1 MHRRK
6 QTGDGVGWRHE
17 LRKATVGVQAT
28 TKRRTDLST
37 VIIGDPHA
45 AVRQSFRHYL
55 ESAGRLRVLGEA
67 GELSRLASLLEWQ
80 QPDVVL
86 VSAAFGPGLA
96 HFVRAIK
103 RLPPGLAVAD
113 GSPAPPLV
121 VYGLGNDSDVIL
133 ALARAG
139 AEALVSAEAS
149 VQELVEA
156 VEAVLRRERYVS
168 PRYGGILLREV
179 QRWSVLH
186 EGHTGVRLTR
196 REAQLLQLVASGLSN
211 KEIADALSL
220 AESTV
225 KNRLSLLFDKLGV
238 KDRTQA
244 AIFALA
250 NGVLQQPL
258 VVERASLPE
267 A

>member
-1 MHRRK
+1 M
-6 QTGDGVGWRHE
+6 
-17 LRKATVGVQAT
+17 GVQAT

-121 VYGLGNDSDVIL
+121 VYGLANDSDVVL

-211 KEIADALSL
+211 KEIADVLSL

-244 AIFALA
+244 AILALA